1 MRAIISLVCGLFLFA
16 ACDPDDNQGPPE
28 LEVNFVTGINL
39 SDENGLALGKK
50 GNPNVKPEGVAVFP
64 NPVLSGVMQVAGQ
77 QSITNL
83 WLVEGIAQKTAAT
96 DIQSLLE
103 NHEYT
108 TEDIKAFPV
117 LEFTPN
123 DTTFAIDVSM
133 LEKGYYRVFLQRA
146 DGAIV
151 WDNIYLSPGATFAD
165 TWTEL
170 GNFWD

>member
-1 MRAIISLVCGLFLFA
+1 MRAIISLFCGLFLFA

-39 SDENGLALGKK
+39 SDDNGLALGKK
-50 GNPNVKPEGVAVFP
+50 GNPNVKPGGVAVFP

-77 QSITNL
+77 QSITSL
-83 WLVEGIAQKTAAT
+83 WLVEGIAQKTSAT
-96 DIQSLLE
+96 DMQDLLA

-117 LEFTPN
+117 LEFTPD
-123 DTTFAIDVSM
+123 DTTFAIDISM

-151 WDNIYLSPGATFAD
+151 WDNIFLNPGATFAD

-170 GNFWD
+170 SNFWD